1 MKESSASH
9 PDVCRRCAA
18 QGRTCCEVAGGDEE
32 YCFPVSSREMAAIR
46 EAGKG
51 GEECF
56 VLVPNTP
63 GFVDQLDHLM
73 PDRRVGETFPA
84 LGCHWRLATTPEGRC
99 AFLREDGCALERA
112 VRPLYCRLFPLWSFH
127 GQLTW
132 FTADEC
138 LANAECS
145 ALADM
150 LGAMGTDGDEVRA
163 LFEEMCAGLGL
174 ERTTKV
180 TP

>member
-1 MKESSASH
+1 
-9 PDVCRRCAA
+9 
-18 QGRTCCEVAGGDEE
+18 
-32 YCFPVSSREMAAIR
+32 MAAIR
-46 EAGKG
+46 EAGQG

-56 VLVPNTP
+56 VLAPNTP
-63 GFVDQLDHLM
+63 GFVDQLDRLM

-84 LGCHWRLATTPEGRC
+84 L
-99 AFLREDGCALERA
+99 GCALERA

-145 ALADM
+145 ALSDM
-150 LGAMGTDGDEVRA
+150 LGAMSTDGSEVRA
-163 LFEEMCAGLGL
+163 LFEEMCARLGL

-180 TP
+180 TS

>member
-1 MKESSASH
+1 MNKL
-9 PDVCRRCAA
+9 
-18 QGRTCCEVAGGDEE
+18 VA
-32 YCFPVSSREMAAIR
+32 FI
-46 EAGKG
+46 
-51 GEECF
+51 
-56 VLVPNTP
+56 
-63 GFVDQLDHLM
+63 
-73 PDRRVGETFPA
+73 
-84 LGCHWRLATTPEGRC
+84 
-99 AFLREDGCALERA
+99 AFLACCVWPASAQSGRVVPRANPTPTPALERA

-163 LFEEMCAGLGL
+163 LFEEMCARLGL

-180 TP
+180 TS